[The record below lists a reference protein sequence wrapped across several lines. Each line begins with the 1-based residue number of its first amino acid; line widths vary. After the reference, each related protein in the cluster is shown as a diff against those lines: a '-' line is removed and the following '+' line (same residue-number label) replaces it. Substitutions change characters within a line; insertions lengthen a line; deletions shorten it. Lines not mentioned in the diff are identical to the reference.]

1 MRGEEQKQGAMFSYI
16 TLEQR
21 IPAGHP
27 ARQIRVLVDRALA
40 ALDADFDRLYSSTGR
55 PSIPPEQLLRAL
67 LLMILYS
74 IRSET
79 QLIEQLQY
87 NLLFRW
93 FVGLEMDDAVWVP
106 TVFSKNRER
115 LIEGAVSQRLLE
127 AVLAQARA
135 HNLLSAEHFTVD
147 GTLIQAWAAARSF
160 QPKDDPPAP
169 GAGSGHKGEVL
180 LRDRVE
186 SKTDP
191 EARLYKKATAD
202 KAVPAYQGHA
212 LMENR
217 HGLVVAAEATQAAT
231 VSEREAALR
240 MVDEAVRPWAERAP
254 GEAITLG
261 ADTQYQEEKFIEALR
276 ERQIAPHISEYTA
289 GQNMAKNSLTDA
301 ERADE
306 RRSISQRK
314 RKRIE
319 KVFGWSKAGSILR
332 QVKVRGLARVDWFY
346 RLTIVGYNLV
356 RMRRLMPMEAAA

>member
-1 MRGEEQKQGAMFSYI
+1 MRGEEHQQAAMFSYI

-21 IPAGHP
+21 IPADHP
-27 ARQIRVLVDRALA
+27 ARQIRALSDRALA
-40 ALDADFDRLYSSTGR
+40 VLDADLDRLYSSTGR

-74 IRSET
+74 VRWET

-115 LIEGAVSQRLLE
+115 LIEGAVSQRMLE
-127 AVLAQARA
+127 AVLEEARA
-135 HNLLSAEHFTVD
+135 HHLLSEEHFTVD

-160 QPKDDPPAP
+160 QEKKDPPAP

-180 LRDRVE
+180 LRDKVE
-186 SKTDP
+186 STTDP

-212 LMENR
+212 LIENR
-217 HGLVVAAEATQAAT
+217 NGLVVAAQATQAAT
-231 VSEREAALR
+231 VAEREAAIR
-240 MVDEAVRPWAERAP
+240 MVDETVRPPEERSPEAE
-254 GEAITLG
+254 ITLG

-276 ERQIAPHISEYTA
+276 QREIAPYVSEYTT

-301 ERADE
+301 ERNDP
-306 RRSISQRK
+306 RRPISQSK
-314 RKRIE
+314 RKLIE
-319 KVFGWSKAGSILR
+319 KVFGWSKADSILR
-332 QVKVRGLARVDWFY
+332 QVKVRGLDRVDWFY
-346 RLTIVGYNLV
+346 RLTIVAYNLV
-356 RMRRLMPMEAAA
+356 RMRRLILIQAAA

>member
-1 MRGEEQKQGAMFSYI
+1 MFSYI

-21 IPAGHP
+21 IPADHP
-27 ARQIRVLVDRALA
+27 ARRIRVLVDRALA

-115 LIEGAVSQRLLE
+115 RIEGEVSQRMLQ
-127 AVLAQARA
+127 AVLQEAKA
-135 HNLLSAEHFTVD
+135 HNLLSEEHFTVD
-147 GTLIQAWAAARSF
+147 GTLIPAWAAARSF

-169 GAGSGHKGEVL
+169 GAGSGHGGEVL

-212 LMENR
+212 LIENR
-217 HGLVVAAEATQAAT
+217 NGLVVAAEATQAAT
-231 VSEREAALR
+231 VAEREAALR
-240 MVDEAVRPWAERAP
+240 MVDTVVAPKDERPPEANL
-254 GEAITLG
+254 TLG
-261 ADTQYQEEKFIEALR
+261 ADTQYQDSKFVEALR
-276 ERQIAPHISEYTA
+276 QREIAPHVSEYTA

-306 RRSISQRK
+306 RRAISQKK
-314 RKRIE
+314 RKLIE
-319 KVFGWSKAGSILR
+319 KVFGWSKADSILR

-356 RMRRLMPMEAAA
+356 RMRRLMPIQEAA